1 MEQLNRGNK
10 QDNDV
15 GYRELDIGSDI
26 DELLAKGSYLDMR
39 AAPRSK
45 PIANFAGIVRNK
57 SAPAGLREKIP
68 QKINI
73 PSEIYQQKIR
83 LESFKPEY
91 EIFKNYLLDSKSLSK
106 LETKDISGMI
116 TVKEYTKKLLK
127 EEQIN
132 KGAR

>member
-1 MEQLNRGNK
+1 MEQFNRGYK
-10 QDNDV
+10 QDNKV

-26 DELLAKGSYLDMR
+26 DEILAKNKYQDMR

-45 PIANFAGIVRNK
+45 PVVNFAGIVRNK
-57 SAPAGLREKIP
+57 SAPPGLREKIP
-68 QKINI
+68 KGISI
-73 PSEIYQQKIR
+73 PSEIYHQKIR
-83 LESFKPEY
+83 LESFKSEY
-91 EIFKNYLLDSKSLSK
+91 EVFKSYLLDTKSLSK

-116 TVKEYTKKLLK
+116 TVREYTQRLQT